1 MNRLERGLGIQQPST
16 RLSRGLG
23 ISDPNHYQIDDP
35 LGGQPWTGGMGG
47 NQPYTP
53 IGLGNNVTTPGTPGY
68 AQSWQ
73 NISDRNANRNGQDQL
88 ISAMGNNIGTGPAQP
103 YQYNPYIMQP
113 GQENDK
119 YAQLM
124 QKRSADMQTTAADA
138 MLGNAKRYGTD
149 INYQQLYDNRSGL
162 TNVARDKYGMDTA
175 NPDAAGYMK
184 DINMQ
189 TLGQMGRG
197 DINGWTS
204 PDIGVPN
211 PGGGNPL
218 TGGVSGLD
226 VLTNN
231 YPQDGG
237 GYGAPPQGQIPQNGG
252 GFQSQPG
259 GSQFGPLNDAMS
271 SQWDGVRKRNTNQ
284 GFAQPWKQWSNQ

>member
-1 MNRLERGLGIQQPST
+1 
-16 RLSRGLG
+16 
-23 ISDPNHYQIDDP
+23 
-35 LGGQPWTGGMGG
+35 
-47 NQPYTP
+47 
-53 IGLGNNVTTPGTPGY
+53 
-68 AQSWQ
+68 
-73 NISDRNANRNGQDQL
+73 
-88 ISAMGNNIGTGPAQP
+88 
-103 YQYNPYIMQP
+103 
-113 GQENDK
+113 
-119 YAQLM
+119 
-124 QKRSADMQTTAADA
+124 

-237 GYGAPPQGQIPQNGG
+237 GYGAPPQNGGGFMGPPQGQIPQNGG